1 MQKVN
6 LTLELRLTSV
16 SVRETQL
23 WGNKQIEAQRRQIK
37 PDKQL
42 TGLTDV
48 SAAVDSGGI
57 DNIPVFTFTE
67 PLHDGCGQQREPPST
82 RPAPRKPIVI
92 IILLHPGTS
101 IPFFHFNK
109 AYNAFPFTVP
119 KGRDSPLRCRSW
131 SCSRVARCT
140 LYISVRLCPYQY

>member
-23 WGNKQIEAQRRQIK
+23 WGNKQIKAQRTQIK

-48 SAAVDSGGI
+48 FAAVDSEGI
-57 DNIPVFTFTE
+57 DDIPVFTSITE
-67 PLHDGCGQQREPPST
+67 PLHDGCEQQREPPSS
-82 RPAPRKPIVI
+82 RAAPRKPIVV
-92 IILLHPGTS
+92 IILLHPG
-101 IPFFHFNK
+101 
-109 AYNAFPFTVP
+109 
-119 KGRDSPLRCRSW
+119 
-131 SCSRVARCT
+131 
-140 LYISVRLCPYQY
+140 